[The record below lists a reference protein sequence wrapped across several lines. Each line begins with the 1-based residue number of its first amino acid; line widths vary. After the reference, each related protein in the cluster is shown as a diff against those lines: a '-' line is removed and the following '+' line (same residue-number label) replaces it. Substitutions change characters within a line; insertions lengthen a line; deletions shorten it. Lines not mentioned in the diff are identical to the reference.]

1 MARKA
6 FITTG
11 AEYGCMADGG
21 VGLDKEIKE
30 FIANLQGGKP
40 NGVFCTPVDEPVP
53 LHEKAACEIVYPG
66 LMSPHNTWIVLGRDR
81 PHSLASGA
89 GGKGRTQSGMID
101 IVVGKGHM
109 HSVAKLQGNRG
120 TCQPYPNYKEVMGPN
135 FINDAA
141 RIYMT
146 QQTLGGDDT
155 GDEGG
160 IDSYLGLP
168 WSPEIESGLKSAIAI
183 KSDHTRIV
191 GREAVRIYAGSAL
204 NVENSSAKNKG
215 ELNSNGDR
223 LEKPRI
229 ELVAGGSEDI
239 QPMVLGYNLKYHL
252 EDVSKMMHTIIDA
265 IREIY
270 LILCSI
276 CTLLSV
282 VTLGVGPFIKF
293 TIDAL
298 LGYLNQWLQS
308 FNIIASEVNSL
319 DKLVLKGH
327 NSILSNTCFTT

>member
-21 VGLDKEIKE
+21 IGLDKEIKE
-30 FIANLQGGKP
+30 FIANMQGGKP

-89 GGKGRTQSGMID
+89 GGRGRTQSGMID
-101 IVVGKGHM
+101 IVVGKGHI
-109 HSVAKLQGNRG
+109 HSAARLEETRG
-120 TCQPYPNYKEVMGPN
+120 CDVYPNYKEVMGPN

-141 RIYMT
+141 RIYIT

-204 NVENSSAKNKG
+204 NVENSSSKNKG
-215 ELNSNGDR
+215 ELSSAGWKLD
-223 LEKPRI
+223 KPRI
-229 ELVAGGSEDI
+229 ELVAGGSDDI
-239 QPMVLGYNLKYHL
+239 QPMVLGYNLKIHL
-252 EDVSKMMHTIIDA
+252 ENNAEMIHNLIDS

-270 LILCSI
+270 KIIGSI
-276 CTLLSV
+276 CVLLSI
-282 VTLGVGPFIKF
+282 VTLGIGPFIGY
-293 TIDAL
+293 TIKAL
-298 LGYLNQWLQS
+298 LGYIDQWLQS
-308 FNIIASEVNSL
+308 FNTIADEVNEL

>member
-21 VGLDKEIKE
+21 AGLDKEIKE
-30 FIANLQGGKP
+30 FIENLEGGNP

-53 LHEKAACEIVYPG
+53 THEKAACEIVYPG
-66 LMSPHNTWIVLGRDR
+66 LLSPHNTWIVLGRDR

-89 GGKGRTQSGMID
+89 GGRGRTQSGMID
-101 IVVGKGHM
+101 IVVGKGHI
-109 HSVAKLQGNRG
+109 HSAAKLQGNKG
-120 TCQPYPNYKEVMGPN
+120 ACQPYPGYKEVHGPN
-135 FINDAA
+135 FVNDAA
-141 RIYMT
+141 RIYIT

-204 NVENSSAKNKG
+204 NVENPPGTGKG
-215 ELNSNGDR
+215 EKNCAGTK

-229 ELVAGGSEDI
+229 ELVAGGSDDI
-239 QPMVLGYNLKYHL
+239 QPMVLGNNLKSHL
-252 EDVSKMMHTIIDA
+252 EDVAEMMHNVVDS
-265 IREIY
+265 IRELYKMIGH
-270 LILCSI
+270 I
-276 CTLLSV
+276 CVLLSIL
-282 VTLGVGPFIKF
+282 TLGIGPFISFSLKSLVGY
-293 TIDAL
+293 ID
-298 LGYLNQWLQS
+298 QWLQS
-308 FNIIASEVNSL
+308 FNIIADEVNSL
-319 DKLVLKGH
+319 DKLLLKGH
-327 NSILSNTCFTT
+327 NSVLSNTCFAT